1 MVAAPKTNLGKMPCP
16 DCGQPVAVKQ
26 AASGTLSYACQEA
39 DCEATGFAQAH
50 TAAAR
55 RWQAALGTRQAP
67 PTEPPKPAA
76 APAPKAETKPA
87 PKADA
92 KQPPK
97 DDAKKDEPPRKGG
110 FSLEGL

>member
-1 MVAAPKTNLGKMPCP
+1 MVAAPKKNLGKMPCP
-16 DCGQPVAVKQ
+16 DCRQPVAVME
-26 AASGTLSYACQEA
+26 AASGTLSYKCQEA

-55 RWQAALGTRQAP
+55 RWLAALGTRQAP
-67 PTEPPKPAA
+67 PAAPAKPAA
-76 APAPKAETKPA
+76 APA

-97 DDAKKDEPPRKGG
+97 ADAKKNDEPPRKGG
-110 FSLEGL
+110 FSLGDL